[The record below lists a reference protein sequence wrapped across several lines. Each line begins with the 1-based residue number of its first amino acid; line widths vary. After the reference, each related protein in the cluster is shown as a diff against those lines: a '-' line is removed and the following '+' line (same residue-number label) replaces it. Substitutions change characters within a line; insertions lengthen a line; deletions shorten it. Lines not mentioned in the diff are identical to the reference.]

1 MIKKYRVK
9 VNGKVYEVELEA
21 IEQVEGS
28 IAFNAAKKVE
38 TPTETKTEEP
48 KGTEEVNIAA
58 PEGTKVKAFMQGK
71 IIDIK
76 VAEGQQVQEGQ
87 MLMILEAMKMEN
99 EIVAPVSGTVVK
111 VVINKNDNV
120 ENQETL
126 MIIK

>member
-1 MIKKYRVK
+1 MKKYRVK

-21 IEQVEGS
+21 IEEVEGS
-28 IAFNAAKKVE
+28 IAFKPTKKEDKPEEV
-38 TPTETKTEEP
+38 KTEAP

-76 VAEGQQVQEGQ
+76 VSEGQQVQEGQ

-99 EIVAPVSGTVVK
+99 EIVSPVSGTVVK

>member
-1 MIKKYRVK
+1 MKKYRVK

-21 IEQVEGS
+21 IEEVPGS
-28 IAFNAAKKVE
+28 IAFTKKDDTQSQKTE
-38 TPTETKTEEP
+38 TPR
-48 KGTEEVNIAA
+48 GEEVVNVAS

-71 IIDIK
+71 IIDVK
-76 VAEGQQVQEGQ
+76 VSEGQQVQEGQ

-111 VVINKNDNV
+111 IVVNKNDNV

-126 MIIK
+126 MIIR